1 MNGEGKYQ
9 KGTDARRHPYICQI
23 QKQSLQPDHSTPL
36 HRQTQDTPTQ
46 GCSRDTAEQGIDGKT
61 PDHINHSCLNT
72 RQIQNN
78 TEHSQKKRLHES
90 AQTGKG
96 NRRHRQKSKSHP
108 WQHRPSS
115 SDSPKQKRK
124 LRKKETEGN
133 RQHGPKPTCRSLT
146 KQTKHQNQYLIN
158 VK

>member
-9 KGTDARRHPYICQI
+9 KRTDARHHLFSWQFLRQI
-23 QKQSLQPDHSTPL
+23 LQQCHSTPL
-36 HRQTQDTPTQ
+36 HRQTPDTLPQ

-78 TEHSQKKRLHES
+78 TEYSQKKRLHES
-90 AQTGKG
+90 PQTGKG

-108 WQHRPSS
+108 
-115 SDSPKQKRK
+115 
-124 LRKKETEGN
+124 
-133 RQHGPKPTCRSLT
+133 
-146 KQTKHQNQYLIN
+146 
-158 VK
+158 